1 MNRCKEAEGGQRAA
15 LTGEDLERIS
25 RLARRPLKEEELYA
39 FSVRLCDNEIDR
51 DWERFSPE
59 TLKGLA
65 PLFVGKSGIFDH
77 QWSARGQAARIYKT
91 ELIREPG
98 RLTRAGDPYCWLKG
112 CAYMVRTQGNRDL
125 IAEIEG
131 GIKKEVSVG
140 CAVDRAV
147 CSICGA
153 DLRRDQCGHKK
164 GEVYGGKL
172 CYASLEGA
180 SDAYEFSFV
189 AVPAQPR
196 AGVVKGT
203 GRKLPLAGLREL
215 ARENP
220 RCRLELEQLEEEAL
234 LGRKHLAALRE
245 EAVRLGLLAGVGL
258 ERPAL
263 EALVDKLS
271 PEETAALSKAWEQQA
286 GGRYP
291 LKTQLRYEEQSHPV
305 QERDGAFL
313 I

>member
-140 CAVDRAV
+140 CAVERAV
-147 CSICGA
+147 CSVCGQPWGEGSC
-153 DLRRDQCGHKK
+153 DHRK
-164 GEVYGGKL
+164 GERYDGRL
-172 CYASLEGA
+172 CYATLEGA
-180 SDAYEFSFV
+180 KDAYEFSFV
-189 AVPAQPR
+189 AVPAQPL
-196 AGVVKGT
+196 AGVVKS
-203 GRKLPLAGLREL
+203 AGGWREL
-215 ARENP
+215 AAQVPGGAR
-220 RCRLELEQLEEEAL
+220 ELEELEKEAQLGRQYLERLRGELVRQAVLADGQLEE
-234 LGRKHLAALRE
+234 
-245 EAVRLGLLAGVGL
+245 AV
-258 ERPAL
+258 
-263 EALVDKLS
+263 
-271 PEETAALSKAWEQQA
+271 
-286 GGRYP
+286 
-291 LKTQLRYEEQSHPV
+291 
-305 QERDGAFL
+305 